1 MTYTAA
7 KLSYRD
13 KTPPPGTRVL
23 FLYSSTNTVRS
34 LQCGL
39 LESKIFIYRTK
50 KKKQTSE
57 QTLKISINW
66 HPVLTHKT
74 D

>member
-39 LESKIFIYRTK
+39 LESKIFI
-50 KKKQTSE
+50 
-57 QTLKISINW
+57 
-66 HPVLTHKT
+66 
-74 D
+74 